1 MQSGADKSDFEI
13 IYDHLKQ
20 GERIYPGRRMTRE
33 QFDVVWKMMEENRQR
48 LAWCLTQPPPASKVE
63 VIEEEPTKRQL
74 WLDRLRLR

>member
-33 QFDVVWKMMEENRQR
+33 QFDIVWEMMEENQR
-48 LAWCLTQPPPASKVE
+48 WLASCLTRSPPVKTHYTE
-63 VIEEEPTKRQL
+63 QERRT
-74 WLDRLRLR
+74 WLDRLKLR